1 MQGES
6 PRVSPVK
13 CVFGGTFPSASH
25 PQSMCTQA
33 SAHTTWT
40 KAQRKTHMGVRIRVD
55 VHPHTYRG
63 THTDA
68 HACVHSHRDTSP
80 HRRLIPSQGSSQL
93 GHLHFPVTATSIPAQ
108 PPNPHGLDPAPAPV
122 CPQLQLPWPSCILS
136 RANPFVDSHCLHPSS
151 SAPVKPAVSSG
162 LLHPISYTLLA
173 PCSVA
178 QLVGGLCL
186 EPCPLLLSDAR
197 APLRTLWCCSN
208 PSPTS
213 TTAPSTVAV
222 FLQPR

>member
-1 MQGES
+1 M
-6 PRVSPVK
+6 PVTPK
-13 CVFGGTFPSASH
+13 AC
-25 PQSMCTQA
+25 
-33 SAHTTWT
+33 AHRPVLTPHGQRHKGRHTWGFAYVWMYT
-40 KAQRKTHMGVRIRVD
+40 LTH
-55 VHPHTYRG
+55 RG

-68 HACVHSHRDTSP
+68 LTCVRSHRDTSP

-173 PCSVA
+173 P
-178 QLVGGLCL
+178 
-186 EPCPLLLSDAR
+186 
-197 APLRTLWCCSN
+197 
-208 PSPTS
+208 
-213 TTAPSTVAV
+213 
-222 FLQPR
+222 